1 MYVKKDDIL
10 AALPTLSKADLEA
23 IYAMTAHLL
32 QGGSQGAV
40 SNGATPDAPLLF
52 EALSGQLNALAG
64 WPYVAST
71 KQGKL
76 LQQRAPE
83 VTKFLSKHF
92 KGWDKNKITQLA
104 IMQLMLNLL
113 RDDLKERGVQP
124 SFGIMVTN
132 LNRLPE
138 VFSNAFP
145 GYLESGM
152 GPLLLKNL
160 LSASVG

>member
-1 MYVKKDDIL
+1 VKKDDIL
-10 AALPTLSKADLEA
+10 AALPTLSRADLESVH
-23 IYAMTAHLL
+23 AMAAHLL
-32 QGGSQGAV
+32 GAQGSV
-40 SNGATPDAPLLF
+40 SNGGTPDAPLLF
-52 EALSGQLNALAG
+52 EALSGQLNGIMG
-64 WPYVAST
+64 WPYVAAT

-83 VTKFLSKHF
+83 VTKFLTKHF
-92 KGWDKNKITQLA
+92 RGWDKNKITQLA
-104 IMQLMLNLL
+104 IMQLMISLL
-113 RDDLKERGVQP
+113 REDLKERGVQA
-124 SFGIMVTN
+124 SFGILVAN